1 MVSIEGTNQSCC
13 FFFFLSLQIAS
24 NVDDVF
30 QSSSVS
36 NDRFP
41 YQVESVNSL

>member
-1 MVSIEGTNQSCC
+1 MVSIEGTNQSC
-13 FFFFLSLQIAS
+13 FFSSFLSLQIAS

-41 YQVESVNSL
+41 YQVTMLKM